1 MADTGQTFIVSTSL
15 SPLYL
20 NEPIAIPIRTF
31 QQPPLPSN
39 SFDPDIHPQ
48 HASFSPIL
56 TTFSHGT
63 IVLRL
68 MCSDSVVELMSLSS
82 QVIPIRFV
90 FPVPLLPK
98 VGLFPMRPNTLHVLA
113 VTTTGSLYRLIVP
126 LDEVDE
132 ASLRRNQGDGPHY
145 QEYVIAN
152 FPEVQKPLV
161 NIEGIDSVTIAL
173 PDGFLLRLQSDSTLS
188 GGTCYGFFHDTTLIE
203 AQRIGLKQFSTM
215 GRSLLRCH
223 PCFR

>member
-1 MADTGQTFIVSTSL
+1 MADTGHTFIVSTSL

-20 NEPIAIPIRTF
+20 NKPIAIPIRTS

-48 HASFSPIL
+48 HASFSTVF
-56 TTFSHGT
+56 TTSAHGV

-68 MCSDSVVELMSLSS
+68 LCGESVVELTCLSS
-82 QVIPIRFV
+82 QVPIRFV

-98 VGLFPMRPNTLHVLA
+98 VGLFPGKSNTLHVLA
-113 VTTTGSLYRLIVP
+113 VTITGSLYRLIVP
-126 LDEVDE
+126 LDVSLVEVDE
-132 ASLRRNQGDGPHY
+132 ASLRQNQGAGNLY

-161 NIEGIDSVTIAL
+161 NIEGLDSVTIAL
-173 PDGFLLRLQSDSTLS
+173 PNASLLRLQFNSTLS
-188 GGTCYGFFHDTTLIE
+188 GGTCCEFFYDLILIE
-203 AQRIGLKQFSTM
+203 T
-215 GRSLLRCH
+215 
-223 PCFR
+223 